1 MQVEQELIEQ
11 SLHEI
16 DMNGEKEKIQFALE
30 LAIHEV
36 ESKKKRGG
44 GDQDDDET
52 NLDET
57 RGSME
62 QRKAMK
68 KQGILGTN
76 TLIKLPFIIGT
87 KEYEKHPFAG
97 LVYLG
102 GETEQVELFKEEQ
115 QQLIEDKKQEEKV
128 LQQNAIDVAQADRV
142 IEQIQAVNVA
152 NIPAPPPGDLGNI
165 PPPPG
170 FGAAYVPALVAG
182 GVMAKPQ
189 EIVIPIPV

>member
-1 MQVEQELIEQ
+1 MQDAETKAQVDRMQVEQELIEQ

-16 DMNGEKEKIQFALE
+16 DMNGEKEK
-30 LAIHEV
+30 
-36 ESKKKRGG
+36 S
-44 GDQDDDET
+44 
-52 NLDET
+52 

-76 TLIKLPFIIGT
+76 TLIKLPFIIGS

-128 LQQNAIDVAQADRV
+128 L
-142 IEQIQAVNVA
+142 
-152 NIPAPPPGDLGNI
+152 
-165 PPPPG
+165 
-170 FGAAYVPALVAG
+170 
-182 GVMAKPQ
+182 
-189 EIVIPIPV
+189 